1 MVEPVSGN
9 STPQEGL
16 DATSR
21 QMVVDMVR
29 QLKNRLLTK
38 EKILEFDR
46 KEIFPED
53 VIREMLGPDIGLQL
67 LFVPEAYGGMGGG
80 ALDCC
85 LVTREMSKICL
96 GIATAFFAIQLGSD
110 PLRVGG
116 TEEQKQKW
124 LGAISKGACLVAYA
138 VTEPEAGS
146 NVASL
151 KTKAEPVMDD
161 DGNITGYTINGTK
174 QFISTGGYAD
184 FITLLAKTPEGP
196 TFFVIDRDTEG
207 FSKGQGEEKHGI
219 RASNTS
225 PLTFTDVFVP
235 IENLIGG
242 VPGRGLKQANEVF
255 GYTRL
260 MVGAMALGGGEAA
273 MDIVIPYAKD
283 RIQFGTPLSEKQGY
297 THKLVIPNV
306 VRLEAATA
314 FVEETARRLDSGEK
328 DLQVEGSIA
337 KLFATESANKAA
349 EDAMQALGG
358 YGYIN
363 EFEVEKI
370 KRDVKITC
378 IYEGT
383 SEIQQNIISTFRW
396 KKTRKTKGAFYAD
409 ISAEMK
415 ALDATFVNAGCRFYA
430 LAADALNKAI
440 SLVHDHRLIR
450 QQYIMFALADMS
462 CHVEIGASLARK
474 AKSFHDAGDTGAE
487 KLKIVSKLFAGQVAE
502 LMVLNLFKIIR
513 GCGRFEEKDVAEF
526 LTAVSHHE
534 LTLGFQD
541 SIGDMDT
548 LADIIFER

>member
-1 MVEPVSGN
+1 
-9 STPQEGL
+9 
-16 DATSR
+16 
-21 QMVVDMVR
+21 
-29 QLKNRLLTK
+29 
-38 EKILEFDR
+38 
-46 KEIFPED
+46 
-53 VIREMLGPDIGLQL
+53 
-67 LFVPEAYGGMGGG
+67 
-80 ALDCC
+80 
-85 LVTREMSKICL
+85 
-96 GIATAFFAIQLGSD
+96 
-110 PLRVGG
+110 
-116 TEEQKQKW
+116 
-124 LGAISKGACLVAYA
+124 
-138 VTEPEAGS
+138 
-146 NVASL
+146 
-151 KTKAEPVMDD
+151 
-161 DGNITGYTINGTK
+161 
-174 QFISTGGYAD
+174 
-184 FITLLAKTPEGP
+184 
-196 TFFVIDRDTEG
+196 
-207 FSKGQGEEKHGI
+207 
-219 RASNTS
+219 
-225 PLTFTDVFVP
+225 
-235 IENLIGG
+235 
-242 VPGRGLKQANEVF
+242 
-255 GYTRL
+255 
-260 MVGAMALGGGEAA
+260 
-273 MDIVIPYAKD
+273 
-283 RIQFGTPLSEKQGY
+283 
-297 THKLVIPNV
+297 

-314 FVEETARRLDSGEK
+314 FIEETARRLDSGEK

-396 KKTRKTKGAFYAD
+396 KKTRKTKGTFYAD
-409 ISAEMK
+409 ISAEME
-415 ALDATFVNAGCRFYA
+415 ALDAAFVNAGCRFYA

-440 SLVHDHRLIR
+440 SLVHDHQLIR

-541 SIGDMDT
+541 SIGDMDA